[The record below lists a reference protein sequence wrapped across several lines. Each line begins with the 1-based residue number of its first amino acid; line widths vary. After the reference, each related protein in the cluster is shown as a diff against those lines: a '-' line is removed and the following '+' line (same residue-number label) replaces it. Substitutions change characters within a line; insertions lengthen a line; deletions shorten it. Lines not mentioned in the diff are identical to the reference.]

1 MQLYDFPSIVDV
13 VSGLEPAILILVA
26 LVSLFVGAV
35 GALAFRVSEK
45 KMNTPVPEDEHVSP
59 VHPEL
64 QSALTT
70 MASVAIVV
78 DKDNKVLR
86 ADASAY
92 SLGFVRDD
100 EIVHKTVLEMVDSV
114 RRTGLTEQR
123 KMELPRSRHSSD
135 SLIYL
140 DVRVASLLSGRVL
153 ILADDETNVRRADAV
168 RRDFTANVSHELKT
182 PIGAIQLMAE
192 TIADNADDPEAVKM
206 FAPRLITEAKRLG
219 SLVQDLIDLSRLE
232 QGDPLL
238 KAKLVNIDEAVWEAV
253 ELQRNTAAASRVALV
268 VGEPCGGHVWG
279 DYHLLVTAIRNL
291 VDNAIRYSE
300 PDTRVT
306 VNASVSDDLV
316 RVAVVD
322 SGLGIPDSEKTRVFE
337 RFYRVDPAR
346 SRNTGGTG
354 LGLSIVKH
362 IAADH
367 GGTISVWSKPGRGS
381 TFTLVIP
388 QAGEDSPNFDDE
400 ESDPYYD
407 NSDSDYDDY
416 DEDEE

>member
-1 MQLYDFPSIVDV
+1 MYSPSLCPKED
-13 VSGLEPAILILVA
+13 EH
-26 LVSLFVGAV
+26 
-35 GALAFRVSEK
+35 
-45 KMNTPVPEDEHVSP
+45 TCPEDEHVSP
-59 VHPEL
+59 VL
-64 QSALTT
+64 LTT

-219 SLVQDLIDLSRLE
+219 SLVQDLIDLSRSNR
-232 QGDPLL
+232 
-238 KAKLVNIDEAVWEAV
+238 A
-253 ELQRNTAAASRVALV
+253 
-268 VGEPCGGHVWG
+268 
-279 DYHLLVTAIRNL
+279 
-291 VDNAIRYSE
+291 
-300 PDTRVT
+300 TRC
-306 VNASVSDDLV
+306 
-316 RVAVVD
+316 
-322 SGLGIPDSEKTRVFE
+322 
-337 RFYRVDPAR
+337 
-346 SRNTGGTG
+346 
-354 LGLSIVKH
+354 
-362 IAADH
+362 
-367 GGTISVWSKPGRGS
+367 
-381 TFTLVIP
+381 
-388 QAGEDSPNFDDE
+388 
-400 ESDPYYD
+400 
-407 NSDSDYDDY
+407 
-416 DEDEE
+416 